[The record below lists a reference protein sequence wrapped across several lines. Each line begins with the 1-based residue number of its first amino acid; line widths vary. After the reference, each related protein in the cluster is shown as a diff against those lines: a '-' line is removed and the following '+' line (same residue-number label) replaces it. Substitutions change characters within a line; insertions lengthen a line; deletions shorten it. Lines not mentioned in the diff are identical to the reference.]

1 MNNIYISSLAFFG
14 STPENM
20 IREARENDFAI
31 EFSSGL
37 PFRDDMEEIYHQAE
51 IKKIPH
57 NYFPA
62 PKVPFVLN
70 LASKDQQIRERSIEH
85 CIQGLRISKKS
96 GAPFFSAHAGF
107 CIDPNPAD
115 LGNQLAINGDFDIDY
130 HKSLFLKSIQEIL
143 KKAHQLETD
152 FLIENNVIASF
163 NLTNE
168 GRNPLL
174 CCDSN
179 EITWLFKEITDKRFG
194 LLLDTAHLKVS
205 SVTLNVDLNQEIN
218 AISRLI
224 RALHHSDND
233 GIRDTNLPITENYW
247 FLQYMKQYQSI
258 PHVLEVKRLTTQEIK
273 SQIKLLTIW
282 MLKN

>member
-1 MNNIYISSLAFFG
+1 MNNIYISSLAFLG

-20 IREARENDFAI
+20 IREAKENEFAI
-31 EFSSGL
+31 EFSSGM
-37 PFRDDMEEIYHQAE
+37 PFRDDMEEIYYQAE

-62 PKVPFVLN
+62 PEIPFVLN
-70 LASKDQQIRERSIEH
+70 LASKDQNIRERSIKH
-85 CIQGLRISKKS
+85 CIQGLRMSKKS

-107 CIDPNPAD
+107 CIDPNSAD
-115 LGNQLAINGDFDIDY
+115 LGNQLDINGDFDIDY
-130 HKSLFLKSIQEIL
+130 HKNLFLVSIQEIL
-143 KKAHQLETD
+143 KEAHQLETD

-179 EITWLFKEITDKRFG
+179 DIRWLFKEISDKRCG

-205 SVTLNVDLNQEIN
+205 SVTLNLDLNQEIG
-218 AISRLI
+218 AISTLI

-247 FLQYMKQYQSI
+247 FLQYMKQYQSVS
-258 PHVLEVKRLTTQEIK
+258 HVLEVKRLTIQEIK
-273 SQIKLLTIW
+273 NQIKLLKIW

>member
-1 MNNIYISSLAFFG
+1 MNNIYISSLAFLG

-20 IREARENDFAI
+20 IREAKENDFAI

-37 PFRDDMEEIYHQAE
+37 PFRGDMEEIYHQAE

-70 LASKDQQIRERSIEH
+70 LASKDQLIRERSIEH
-85 CIQGLRISKKS
+85 CIQGLRMSKKS

-115 LGNQLAINGDFDIDY
+115 LGNQLDISGDFDIEH
-130 HKSLFLKSIQEIL
+130 HKSLFLESVMKIL
-143 KKAHQLETD
+143 REAHQLETD
-152 FLIENNVIASF
+152 FLIENNVIARF
-163 NLTNE
+163 NLTTE

-174 CCDSN
+174 CCDSTD
-179 EITWLFKEITDKRFG
+179 IVWLFKEITDNRLG

-205 SVTLNVDLNQEIN
+205 CATLNNDLNSELN
-218 AISRLI
+218 SISTFI
-224 RALHHSDND
+224 RAIHHSDND
-233 GIRDTNLPITENYW
+233 SVRDTNMSLTADYW

-258 PHVLEVKRLTTQEIK
+258 PNVLEVKRLTIQEIK

>member
-1 MNNIYISSLAFFG
+1 MNNIYISSLAFWG

-20 IREARENDFAI
+20 ISEAKDNDFAI

-37 PFRDDMEEIYHQAE
+37 PFREDMEEIYYQAE

-70 LASKDQQIRERSIEH
+70 LASKDKLIRERSIEH
-85 CIQGLRISKKS
+85 CIHGLRMSKKS

-115 LGNQLAINGDFDIDY
+115 LGNQLEISGDFDIEH
-130 HKSLFLKSIQEIL
+130 HKSLFLESVMKIL
-143 KKAHQLETD
+143 KESHQLETD
-152 FLIENNVIASF
+152 FLLENNVITRF
-163 NLTNE
+163 NLTTE

-174 CCDSN
+174 FCESTD
-179 EITWLFKEITDKRFG
+179 ILWLFNELTDNRLG

-205 SVTLNVDLNQEIN
+205 CTTLNKDLNSELDLM
-218 AISRLI
+218 SKFI
-224 RALHHSDND
+224 RAIHHSDND
-233 GIRDTNLPITENYW
+233 GERDTNTSLTADYW
-247 FLQYMKQYQSI
+247 FLKNMNRYDSLS
-258 PHVLEVKRLTTQEIK
+258 HVLEVKKLKVSEIK
-273 SQIKLLTIW
+273 NQIKLLKIW